1 MARTSLADPVPS
13 PSRTADI
20 ASIAAAFARSFSP
33 GVPRYLQLQNA
44 IIRLIQSAELRPGA
58 QLPPDQQLTG
68 ALDVSL
74 GTVQKAFSGLASDG
88 WISRE
93 HGRGTFI
100 AQPRQP
106 FTELWHYRFRD
117 PQSEAMLPVYSR
129 LIKLRKVKGDDSL
142 RRALGSDP
150 LGYIE
155 IERLVDIGGK
165 FSCHSEIWLPAARF
179 SRILTLPVTAFD
191 SVNLK
196 KLFAD
201 EFGAPTISV
210 EQFIRA
216 GSLTAEIARLIDAPK
231 RTGAMLLEV
240 TAFSYGRAPISF
252 QRIHIPA
259 SDYALDISPI
269 AAAPSI
275 VTKVARG

>member
-1 MARTSLADPVPS
+1 MARVSLADPIAP
-13 PSRTADI
+13 PSRLADI
-20 ASIAAAFARSFSP
+20 ASIAAAFVQSFVP

-44 IIRLIQSAELRPGA
+44 ITQLIRSGDLRPGA

-106 FTELWHYRFRD
+106 VQELWHYRFRD
-117 PQSEAMLPVYSR
+117 PKNDAMLPVYSR
-129 LIKLRKVKGDDSL
+129 LLKRRKCQGDERLRL
-142 RRALGSDP
+142 ALGDDP

-155 IERLVDIGGK
+155 IERLIDIGGK
-165 FSCHSEIWLPAARF
+165 FSCYSELYLAAGRF
-179 SRILTLPVTAFD
+179 GGMLDLPVKAFE
-191 SVNLK
+191 SINLK
-196 KLFAD
+196 QVLAEK
-201 EFGAPTISV
+201 FGAPTISV
-210 EQFIRA
+210 DQSVRA
-216 GSLTAEIARLIDAPK
+216 GELKPEVARLIGAP
-231 RTGAMLLEV
+231 RRACGMVLEV
-240 TAFSYGRAPISF
+240 TAQTYGRAPISF

-259 SDYALDISPI
+259 SDYPLDVSPI
-269 AAAPSI
+269 VGP
-275 VTKVARG
+275 TKASR

>member
-1 MARTSLADPVPS
+1 MARISLADPMPP
-13 PSRTADI
+13 PSRLADI
-20 ASIAAAFARSFSP
+20 ASIAAAFVQSYVP

-44 IIRLIQSAELRPGA
+44 ITQLIRAGDLRPGA

-106 FTELWHYRFRD
+106 VTELWHYRFRNPHND
-117 PQSEAMLPVYSR
+117 TMLPVYSR
-129 LIKLRKVKGDDSL
+129 LLKRRKFQGDVQL
-142 RRALGSDP
+142 RRALGDDP

-155 IERLVDIGGK
+155 IERLIDIGGK
-165 FSCHSEIWLPAARF
+165 FTCYSELFLAAGRF
-179 SRILTLPVTAFD
+179 SGMLELPVAAFD

-196 KLFAD
+196 RVFAE

-210 EQFIRA
+210 DQSVCA
-216 GSLTAEIARLIDAPK
+216 GELKPQIARLIGAPK
-231 RTGAMLLEV
+231 RACGMVLEV
-240 TAFSYGRAPISF
+240 TAQTYGRAPISF

-259 SDYALDISPI
+259 SEYPLDVSPI
-269 AAAPSI
+269 VGP
-275 VTKVARG
+275 TKASR